1 MARTKPFLILF
12 ILSFSLTGH
21 QFAQEKRTI
30 DSVMAE
36 LKSAKED
43 TLKVMRLLDYG
54 GLFAYTNSDTSE
66 HYYRQAK
73 DLTYKINFYHGKRKY
88 ITYQSEIYNLK
99 GLFDSSIHLCRE
111 GLELAKQENDER
123 FIGVHLNNIGNAF
136 LYQGIND
143 SAAHY
148 LLQVP
153 AYFEKTHEDK
163 FLGIL
168 YSNLGVVFSNLDQP
182 DQSIH
187 YNRLSMQL
195 AAATNDE
202 LGTGYAMINIGSELK
217 KLKRYDSAIYYS
229 TRSLEIAR
237 RQQDQ
242 SLEKD
247 ALVNLGYIHT
257 SLNNFKA
264 AQAYFEQSLELAR
277 QARNDYGIISVL
289 KGMAEIQLKSKKFR
303 EAYKLL
309 DEAFTLASKGGF
321 KEEEQLIY
329 LLQYQTD
336 LAAGKDKEALTHYR
350 LYSELKDSLGS
361 ADLKK
366 SISALEKRY
375 EAERRERLIL
385 QKDVQIKE
393 QGSELRAKNNWI
405 IILTSSLALL
415 GLIGF
420 LIWKYYRQK
429 QLAALKEKEMQQLQI
444 SVKAREEER
453 NRIAR
458 ELHDDL
464 GATLSGIGMY
474 THLIKSKVN
483 KESPSVIESMVNTI
497 EQSASEMVSKL
508 SDIVWVV
515 NPGEDS
521 IGKLIQRVEEF
532 ALDMANARSM
542 ELKLNTKIAEKDLKL
557 DMRAR
562 KNIYLICKEAINN
575 SVKYSQASKLDFSA
589 TSIDH
594 MVEVAIKDNGIG
606 YDMANIKRGN
616 GLNNIEARA
625 REIGAEYYV
634 GGEPGK
640 GSRVELRYKIPQ

>member
-1 MARTKPFLILF
+1 MARTKPFLILCF
-12 ILSFSLTGH
+12 FSFGLTGFL
-21 QFAQEKRTI
+21 FAQEKRTI
-30 DSVMAE
+30 DSVWAE
-36 LKSAKED
+36 LRSAKED

-54 GLFAYTNSDTSE
+54 GLFAYTNTDTAE
-66 HYYRQAK
+66 YYYRQAK
-73 DLTYKINFYHGKRKY
+73 ALAYKINFYHGKRKY

-99 GLFDSSIHLCRE
+99 GLFDSSVHLCRE
-111 GLELAKQENDER
+111 GLDLAKQENDER
-123 FIGVHLNNIGNAF
+123 FVGVHLTNIGNAF

-153 AYFEKTHEDK
+153 AYFDKTKDDK

-182 DQSIH
+182 EQSIY

-195 AAATNDE
+195 ATATNDE
-202 LGTGYAMINIGSELK
+202 LGMGYAMSNMGSELK
-217 KLKRYDSAIYYS
+217 KLSKYDSSIYYS
-229 TRSLEIAR
+229 ARALEIAR

-247 ALVNLGYIHT
+247 ALVNLGYANT
-257 SLNNFKA
+257 SLGNFKV
-264 AQAYFEQSLELAR
+264 AQDYFEQSLALAR
-277 QARNDYGIISVL
+277 QAKNDYGIISAL
-289 KGMAEIQLKSKKFR
+289 KGMAEIQLKSKKFS
-303 EAYKLL
+303 EADKLL
-309 DEAFTLASKGGF
+309 DQALKLSMNGGF
-321 KEEEQLIY
+321 KEEEQLVY
-329 LLQYQTD
+329 LLQYETD
-336 LAAGKDKEALTHYR
+336 LAAGKHKEALTHYR
-350 LYSELKDSLGS
+350 LYSELKDSLGN

-375 EAERRERLIL
+375 ETERKERLIL

-393 QGSELRAKNNWI
+393 QGSELRAKSNWI
-405 IILTSSLALL
+405 IVLTSSLALL

-429 QLAALKEKEMQQLQI
+429 QLAALKEKEMQQMQI
-444 SVKAREEER
+444 SMKAREEER

-483 KESPSVIESMVNTI
+483 KEPPSVIESMVNTI

-515 NPGEDS
+515 NPRQDS

-532 ALDMANARSM
+532 ALDMAKARSM
-542 ELKLNTKIAEKDLKL
+542 ELKLYTEIADKNLKL

-589 TSIDH
+589 VSIDH
-594 MVEVAIKDNGIG
+594 LVEVSIMDNGIG

-616 GLNNIEARA
+616 GLNNIEIRA
-625 REIGAEYYV
+625 KEIGAEFYV
-634 GGEPGK
+634 GAEPGK